1 MSGTDPNASRPESSP
16 RHFLE
21 LIGLREG
28 SARDGKASLRI
39 DLEEK
44 HSRTLGITHG
54 GVIASLLDTLMGAAA
69 ESLCGDDRYVVTAQ
83 LNVNFIR
90 PGWPGEQ
97 LIGDAEILH
106 AGRMTAVGRG
116 ELRNQAGVLVAS
128 ASATFLYQTHT
139 DETRKQLARREDRDA
154 LGNRKPS

>member
-1 MSGTDPNASRPESSP
+1 MSEIDPPQEVPTTGA

-28 SARDGKASLRI
+28 SARDGKATLRI

-69 ESLCGDDRYVVTAQ
+69 ESLCGPDRYVVTAQ

-97 LIGDAEILH
+97 LVGDAEILH

-128 ASATFLYQTHT
+128 GTATFLYQPHT
-139 DETRKQLARREDRDA
+139 DETRRQLARRAD
-154 LGNRKPS
+154 K